1 MFKQKLSDL
10 TNEKINKLSQLHLES
25 IKNINCLSSIKD
37 YFTKFQNI
45 YLRKLNI
52 FLLNIPKTLKKYMNL
67 IIKIITISTF

>member
-52 FLLNIPKTLKKYMNL
+52 FLHNIPKT
-67 IIKIITISTF
+67 

>member
-67 IIKIITISTF
+67 IIKIITI